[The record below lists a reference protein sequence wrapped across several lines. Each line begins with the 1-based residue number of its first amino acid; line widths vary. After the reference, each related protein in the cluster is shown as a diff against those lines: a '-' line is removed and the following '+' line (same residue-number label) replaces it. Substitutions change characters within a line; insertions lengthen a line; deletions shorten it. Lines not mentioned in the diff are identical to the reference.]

1 VTPSVRWRYTAS
13 YVALAA
19 FLALMSFQV
28 HERVQAR
35 L

>member
-1 VTPSVRWRYTAS
+1 VAPAVRWRYALG

-19 FLALMSFQV
+19 FLALMAFQV